1 VDNDGD
7 AVTYSL
13 SDDFHG
19 WFTIDPSTGVVSVA
33 GNIDY
38 ESNLLTNGTA
48 KITVTATSA
57 DGSSTTGD
65 FTITVTDDTT
75 TDTDDVLTGK
85 TISDTDAVANEVSE
99 SASTY
104 DPVHITAHVADND
117 GDAITYALIDNF
129 HGWF

>member
-1 VDNDGD
+1 FDITVIDDTTGDTDDVLTGKTISDTDAAANEISESASAGDLVHITAHVVDNDGD

-48 KITVTATSA
+48 KITVTATS
-57 DGSSTTGD
+57 
-65 FTITVTDDTT
+65 
-75 TDTDDVLTGK
+75 
-85 TISDTDAVANEVSE
+85 
-99 SASTY
+99 
-104 DPVHITAHVADND
+104 
-117 GDAITYALIDNF
+117 
-129 HGWF
+129 